1 MFGGLVVNISG
12 RDMSLDF
19 SHTKFV
25 EGIEERERSSF
36 LHSCCG
42 HDMSFCKD
50 FSNYDSSF
58 GGWP

>member
-1 MFGGLVVNISG
+1 
-12 RDMSLDF
+12 MSLDF
-19 SHTKFV
+19 SRTKFV

-36 LHSCCG
+36 LHSCCEN
-42 HDMSFCKD
+42 DMSFCKD